1 MIDNRIWI
9 FPWTPPAPLQSQ
21 LLTRL
26 ITLTDAFQVCLY
38 SGDARQGNS
47 RRWGNVTGLY
57 SSEEDQLL
65 VFKLYFLQ
73 VQYHTFPTIEDSIF
87 RQDPNSKGG
96 ADDKCCCWL
105 ITSSIPGCPVFKFAA
120 QDSQAALGII
130 QANQSMPVC
139 GHQPPSQEVTE
150 PAVVFQAGVAG
161 VGVSPSLVL
170 KVTDTEKDRLRR
182 MQGVAGNI
190 GLINPLVFNHF
201 GYGTYAQ
208 VQFLVTDSL

>member
-1 MIDNRIWI
+1 M
-9 FPWTPPAPLQSQ
+9 
-21 LLTRL
+21 
-26 ITLTDAFQVCLY
+26 
-38 SGDARQGNS
+38 
-47 RRWGNVTGLY
+47 
-57 SSEEDQLL
+57 
-65 VFKLYFLQ
+65 
-73 VQYHTFPTIEDSIF
+73 
-87 RQDPNSKGG
+87 
-96 ADDKCCCWL
+96 
-105 ITSSIPGCPVFKFAA
+105 
-120 QDSQAALGII
+120 
-130 QANQSMPVC
+130 
-139 GHQPPSQEVTE
+139 TE

>member
-1 MIDNRIWI
+1 M
-9 FPWTPPAPLQSQ
+9 
-21 LLTRL
+21 
-26 ITLTDAFQVCLY
+26 
-38 SGDARQGNS
+38 
-47 RRWGNVTGLY
+47 
-57 SSEEDQLL
+57 
-65 VFKLYFLQ
+65 
-73 VQYHTFPTIEDSIF
+73 
-87 RQDPNSKGG
+87 
-96 ADDKCCCWL
+96 
-105 ITSSIPGCPVFKFAA
+105 FKFAA

-139 GHQPPSQEVTE
+139 GPRDRQLDVTF
-150 PAVVFQAGVAG
+150 VLQ
-161 VGVSPSLVL
+161 GVSPSLVL

>member
-1 MIDNRIWI
+1 MLGKE
-9 FPWTPPAPLQSQ
+9 TP
-21 LLTRL
+21 
-26 ITLTDAFQVCLY
+26 
-38 SGDARQGNS
+38 GDEGTS
-47 RRWGNVTGLY
+47 
-57 SSEEDQLL
+57 
-65 VFKLYFLQ
+65 Q

-96 ADDKCCCWL
+96 EDDKYCSWL
-105 ITSSIPGCPVFKFAA
+105 IISFTIPGCPVFKFAA

-139 GHQPPSQEVTE
+139 RPPPPSWETTSHW
-150 PAVVFQAGVAG
+150 PLVVLQAGVAG

-208 VQFLVTDSL
+208 VLTTTTVT